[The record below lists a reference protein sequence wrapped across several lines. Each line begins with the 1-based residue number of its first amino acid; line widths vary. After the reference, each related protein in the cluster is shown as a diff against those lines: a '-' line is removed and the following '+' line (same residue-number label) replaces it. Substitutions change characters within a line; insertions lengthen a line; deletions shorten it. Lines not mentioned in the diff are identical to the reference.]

1 MSERIVTGY
10 KRLFEVRLLHHYWLD
25 EGSTLFDSLSE
36 SRRNKLL
43 LLYDARNYL
52 SVVPTKSTREKLHG
66 LKAVFKTTAA
76 GFLVAISKTTQIADN
91 EVFNFVITATDPAF
105 FNYTALTLS
114 KNRIYEI
121 YHSTE
126 DKIYRF
132 KENVPVFS
140 NVTGA
145 SRGAGANKTLF
156 LSKEIPLSSPADKAE
171 FLNLS
176 SGSLLQL
183 LSSQPAAITQQIS
196 SVAANA
202 PVFFH
207 QNDSPALLP
216 PHGLSGTPAKGI
228 QLTDGIADQVLGL
241 VSISATRPTDP
252 DFSCT
257 SGGLAKQ
264 SCPVFQ
270 IRFRNRSAFWKYI
283 NKNTGVPV
291 SETATALPFTFAG
304 NAGVKKKPGNSPVKV
319 KFESN
324 NPTKRIIKI
333 YTEIFE

>member
-25 EGSTLFDSLSE
+25 EGASLFDNLSE

-43 LLYDARNYL
+43 LLYDARNFL
-52 SVVPTKSTREKLHG
+52 SVAPTKSTGEKLRG
-66 LKAVFKTTAA
+66 LKAVFKTTAT
-76 GFLVAISKTTQIADN
+76 GFLVAVSKTTKIADN
-91 EVFNFVITATDPAF
+91 EIFNFVITATDPAF

-121 YHSTE
+121 HHPAE

-132 KENVPVFS
+132 KENIPVFS

-145 SRGAGANKTLF
+145 SRGAGADKTLF
-156 LSKEIPLSSPADKAE
+156 LSKEIPGSDPADKAE

-196 SVAANA
+196 ADAASA
-202 PVFFH
+202 PVFFNQH
-207 QNDSPALLP
+207 DFQVLIP
-216 PHGLSGTPAKGI
+216 PPELTGTPPKGI
-228 QLTDGIADQVLGL
+228 YLTDGIPDQVFGL
-241 VSISATRPTDP
+241 ISIAATRPSDT

-257 SGGLAKQ
+257 SAGVAKQ
-264 SCPVFQ
+264 SCPVFH
-270 IRFRNRSAFWKYI
+270 IRFRNRSAYWKYL
-283 NKNTGVPV
+283 NKNTGATV
-291 SETATALPFTFAG
+291 SETATALPITFTG
-304 NAGVKKKPGNSPVKV
+304 NAGVKKKPGNTPVKV
-319 KFESN
+319 KFEN
-324 NPTKRIIKI
+324 DTPTERITKI